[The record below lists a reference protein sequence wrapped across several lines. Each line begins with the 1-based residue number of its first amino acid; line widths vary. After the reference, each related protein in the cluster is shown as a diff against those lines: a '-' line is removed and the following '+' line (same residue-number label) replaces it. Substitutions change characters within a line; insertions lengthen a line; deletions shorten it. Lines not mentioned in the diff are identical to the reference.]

1 MNSLRSKYFVVGL
14 VMWVTILI
22 LFFGMIFLNDSNPGE
37 TKHKYHLMFNDV
49 STLGLGDPVKV
60 NGVKVGKVT
69 ELQLL
74 VEERRV
80 RVNIEVVD
88 SVKIP
93 KNSTIKIQNIGLLG
107 ERQIGIV
114 MGDDPA
120 VLQPGDQ
127 VEGQLDA
134 GISEAM
140 AFAGEVFDS
149 TRTLLAT
156 VRNVVDSTIG
166 TEQFKTSFHNIVNNA
181 EALENKLAKMLNETD
196 PVLSSSLRNL
206 KQASIKVNEMIDE
219 NRAPVQT
226 LLTQSN
232 TLTTDAQKVML
243 SADSI
248 TARLMNITARLEA
261 SDNTAGALLNDK
273 EFYTDISGTLNA
285 ADSLFR
291 VIIQDGLDVN
301 VDIF

>member
-1 MNSLRSKYFVVGL
+1 MNSLRSKYFIVGL

-22 LFFGMIFLNDSNPGE
+22 LFFGMIFLNDSSPGE
-37 TKHKYHLMFNDV
+37 TRVSYKLMFNDV

-69 ELQLL
+69 ELELL
-74 VEERRV
+74 VKKRRV
-80 RVNIEVVD
+80 RVGIEVVD
-88 SVKIP
+88 SVPIP
-93 KNSTIKIQNIGLLG
+93 SNSIIKIQNIGLLG

-114 MGDDPA
+114 MGNSQD
-120 VLQPGDQ
+120 LIQPGQ
-127 VEGQLDA
+127 EVEGQLDA

-156 VRNVVDSTIG
+156 VKTVVDSTIG
-166 TEQFKTSFHNIVNNA
+166 TKRFKTSFHNIITNA
-181 EALENKLAKMLNETD
+181 EVLENKLAKMLNETD
-196 PVLSSSLRNL
+196 PVLSASLNNL
-206 KQASIKVNEMIDE
+206 KTASLKVNEMIDE
-219 NRAPVQT
+219 NREPVKN
-226 LLTQSN
+226 LLNQSN
-232 TLTTDAQKVML
+232 TLTSEAQKVMV

-248 TARLMNITARLEA
+248 TARLMVITARLES

-273 EFYTDISGTLNA
+273 EFFRDISGTMGA

-291 VIIQDGLDVN
+291 VIIDDGLDVN
-301 VDIF
+301 VDLF

>member
-14 VMWVTILI
+14 VMWVTLLI
-22 LFFGMIFLNDSNPGE
+22 LFFGMIFLNDSNTGD
-37 TKHKYHLMFNDV
+37 TKVSYKLMFNDV

-69 ELQLL
+69 DLELL
-74 VEERRV
+74 VKERRV
-80 RVNIEVVD
+80 RVNIEVIDTVQ
-88 SVKIP
+88 IP
-93 KNSTIKIQNIGLLG
+93 QNSSIKIQNIGLLG

-114 MGDDPA
+114 MGDA
-120 VLQPGDQ
+120 QEVLKPGDV

-156 VRNVVDSTIG
+156 VRTVVDSTIG
-166 TEQFKTSFHNIVNNA
+166 TAQFQTSFHNIINNA

-206 KQASIKVNEMIDE
+206 KQASVKVNDMIDE
-219 NRAPVQT
+219 NRAPVQN

-232 TLTTDAQKVML
+232 NLTADAQKVMV

-248 TARLMNITARLEA
+248 TQRLMLITARLEA

-273 EFYTDISGTLNA
+273 EFYEDISGTLNA

-291 VIIQDGLDVN
+291 VIINDGLDVN